1 MLVLWWSGGGGQ
13 NLGPAKQMGD
23 LIQAAVV
30 MLGAGCV
37 LYGFGY
43 AVGHLATLF
52 RVVAEI

>member
-1 MLVLWWSGGGGQ
+1 
-13 NLGPAKQMGD
+13 MGD